1 MRFHILHTKRPESKV
16 GNSQLT
22 LVLNIE
28 ELLAPGGGVRD
39 VELMKRRKIQ
49 FNQLQENFYCPQ
61 KN

>member
-39 VELMKRRKIQ
+39 VELMKRRKI
-49 FNQLQENFYCPQ
+49 
-61 KN
+61 